1 MVAFEYWV
9 LNYNFN
15 TKSIE
20 YYNIFDNISVLECT
34 NDLCKQY
41 KRKKMTFNEFM
52 EELRK
57 TIAWQEWSRVEY
69 EISVGAP
76 FEDDCKKLEKW
87 DAYQQALPNIRLIA
101 KYVLE
106 KYYPRLKIKD
116 WEKEEGDE

>member
-1 MVAFEYWV
+1 MVVFEYWV

-41 KRKKMTFNEFM
+41 KRKKMTFDEFV

-76 FEDDCKKLEKW
+76 FENDYEKLEKW

-101 KYVLE
+101 MYCLQ

-116 WEKEEGDE
+116 KGGRK